1 MIDISIQLPDEIFD
15 SFRCNPQEFVKKMK
29 LAAAI
34 HWYQK
39 GEISEK
45 KAAQVAGLNHRDFLM
60 SLAEEKVSVSTISLD
75 QVRENLSNQRKEFI
89 RSLRGKYKNC
99 LSSSDFFM
107 QQKQIEIDWEQRN
120 K

>member
-45 KAAQVAGLNHRDFLM
+45 KAAQVAGLNHFVGFRSSTQPTFRQNQ
-60 SLAEEKVSVSTISLD
+60 SV
-75 QVRENLSNQRKEFI
+75 ENRVVNL
-89 RSLRGKYKNC
+89 Y
-99 LSSSDFFM
+99 
-107 QQKQIEIDWEQRN
+107 
-120 K
+120 